1 MEKEKFI
8 SGFKFQFEETDSL
21 KIQFDT
27 EFKKMETW
35 DSLTKFSIIAF
46 VQDEYSLTI
55 SNDDFQGLNTPM
67 EIWDFIIK
75 KSSVI

>member
-8 SGFKFQFEETDSL
+8 SGFRFQFEETDSL